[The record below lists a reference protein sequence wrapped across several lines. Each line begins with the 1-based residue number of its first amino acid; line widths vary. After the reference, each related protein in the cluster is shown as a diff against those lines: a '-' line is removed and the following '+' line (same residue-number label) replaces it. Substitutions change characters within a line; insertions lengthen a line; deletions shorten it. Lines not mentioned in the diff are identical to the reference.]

1 MATVN
6 KSTLIERIA
15 DEANASKSEAQKF
28 FDAFTGV
35 VESEL
40 KKGNQV
46 QITGFG
52 KFYVQRR
59 DARQGINPQ
68 TKQRINI
75 PASKVPKFTAG
86 TPLKDK
92 DNYPATASLRGR
104 GHLGARAT
112 FVSASWA
119 AYTTTGYAGARRL
132 C

>member
-1 MATVN
+1 MN
-6 KSTLIERIA
+6 KTDLIQQIA
-15 DEANASKSEAQKF
+15 DKANASKSDAQKF
-28 FDAFTGV
+28 FDAFTDV

-52 KFYVQRR
+52 KFYVQKR

-86 TPLKDK
+86 NALKDSIK
-92 DNYPATASLRGR
+92 
-104 GHLGARAT
+104 
-112 FVSASWA
+112 
-119 AYTTTGYAGARRL
+119 
-132 C
+132 

>member
-1 MATVN
+1 MN
-6 KSTLIERIA
+6 KTDLILEIA
-15 DEANASKSEAQKF
+15 DKTGGSKSEAQKF
-28 FDAFTGV
+28 FDAFTDV

-86 TPLKDK
+86 NALKDSIK
-92 DNYPATASLRGR
+92 
-104 GHLGARAT
+104 
-112 FVSASWA
+112 
-119 AYTTTGYAGARRL
+119 
-132 C
+132 

>member
-1 MATVN
+1 MN
-6 KSTLIERIA
+6 KTELIEKIA
-15 DEANASKSEAQKF
+15 NQANGSKNEAQKF
-28 FDAFTGV
+28 FDAFTNV

-52 KFYVQRR
+52 KFYVQQR

-86 TPLKDK
+86 NALKDSIK
-92 DNYPATASLRGR
+92 
-104 GHLGARAT
+104 
-112 FVSASWA
+112 
-119 AYTTTGYAGARRL
+119 
-132 C
+132 